1 MVMIEVEATR
11 QFTQPI
17 RQIVVM
23 LAISALIGVGGYL
36 AQDLLISI
44 YEANIYLN
52 GFIIGVFGIG
62 VLACFMQVFALISSI
77 SWLKRF
83 TNADGSFAGNPPRL
97 LSSLV
102 SLMRIRQSKMK
113 IGTAASHS
121 IMESVASRIDEARE
135 ITRYINN
142 LLIFLGL
149 LGTFYGLATT
159 VPAVVETIRSLN
171 PSENEG
177 SVEVFGR
184 LMTGLENQLGGM
196 GTAFASSLL
205 GLAGSLVVGVLELFA
220 SHGQNRFYRQ
230 LEDWLSSITR
240 VNLASVDSDGG
251 PQSSN
256 GILDEVLDQ
265 MGDQISDALN
275 KVASALQTLE
285 TSLSKADEARL
296 NSDQKMDD
304 LITTLRII
312 ADNSDDSGGEQT
324 SLSKA
329 DEARLN
335 SDQKMDDLITT
346 LRIIADNSDD
356 SGGEQ
361 TSQYAK
367 SLDALTTLVSGQE
380 KLLERLLMES
390 DNSEVRMN
398 LRNIDA
404 NLLRALEELPLNY
417 RETTGD
423 LREDLGRILEAIKI
437 SDQSQVVK
445 DTPIRSRK
453 D

>member
-23 LAISALIGVGGYL
+23 LAISVLIGAGGYL

-83 TNADGSFAGNPPRL
+83 TNGDGSFAGSPPRL
-97 LSSLV
+97 LTSLV

-205 GLAGSLVVGVLELFA
+205 GLAGSLIVGVLELFA

-285 TSLSKADEARL
+285 TSLSKADEARSNSDQKMDDL
-296 NSDQKMDD
+296 ITILRIIADNSNDSSGEQSSLSKADEARSNSDQKMDD

-312 ADNSDDSGGEQT
+312 ADNSDDNDG
-324 SLSKA
+324 
-329 DEARLN
+329 D
-335 SDQKMDDLITT
+335 
-346 LRIIADNSDD
+346 
-356 SGGEQ
+356 Q
-361 TSQYAK
+361 TSQYSK
-367 SLDALTTLVSGQE
+367 SLDALTTLVIGQE
-380 KLLERLLMES
+380 KLLERLLIES
-390 DNSEVRMN
+390 DNSEIRMN

-404 NLLRALEELPLNY
+404 NLLRALEELPINY
-417 RETTGD
+417 KETTGD
-423 LREDLGRILEAIKI
+423 LREDLGRILEAINI

-445 DTPIRSRK
+445 DTLIRDRK

>member
-23 LAISALIGVGGYL
+23 LAISALIGAGGYL

-312 ADNSDDSGGEQT
+312 ADNSDDSSGEQT

-356 SGGEQ
+356 NDGEQ

-417 RETTGD
+417 RETIGD

-437 SDQSQVVK
+437 SDQSQDVK

>member
-1 MVMIEVEATR
+1 MTSIEVETTR

-17 RQIVVM
+17 RQIVIM
-23 LAISALIGVGGYL
+23 LAISGLIGLGGYL
-36 AQDLLISI
+36 ASDLLLSL
-44 YEANIYLN
+44 YQANIYLN

-62 VLACFMQVFALISSI
+62 VLACFMQVLALISSI

-83 TNADGSFAGNPPRL
+83 TNGDGSFAGNPPRL
-97 LSSLV
+97 LTSLV
-102 SLMRIRQSKMK
+102 SLMRVRQSKMK
-113 IGTAASHS
+113 IGSAASHS

-177 SVEVFGR
+177 SVEVFSR
-184 LMTGLENQLGGM
+184 LMAGLENQLGGM

-240 VNLASVDSDGG
+240 VNLANIENESGS
-251 PQSSN
+251 QTSN
-256 GILDEVLDQ
+256 NGMLDEVLDQ
-265 MGDQISDALN
+265 MGGQISDALTQL
-275 KVASALQTLE
+275 AAALQALE
-285 TSLSKADEARL
+285 VSLNKADEKRS
-296 NSDQKMDD
+296 NSDKKIDD
-304 LITTLRII
+304 LIVTLREI
-312 ADNSDDSGGEQT
+312 ADNSVDSEEDPTIGP
-324 SLSKA
+324 SK
-329 DEARLN
+329 EL
-335 SDQKMDDLITT
+335 
-346 LRIIADNSDD
+346 
-356 SGGEQ
+356 E
-361 TSQYAK
+361 
-367 SLDALTTLVSGQE
+367 ALTILIGGQE
-380 KLLERLLMES
+380 KLLERLLIES
-390 DNSEVRMN
+390 DNSEMRMN
-398 LRNIDA
+398 LRNIDT

-417 RETTGD
+417 REATDG
-423 LREDLGRILEAIKI
+423 LKNDLGKIVEAIELI
-437 SDQSQVVK
+437 DLSNSDTEASSQ
-445 DTPIRSRK
+445 SRK

>member
-23 LAISALIGVGGYL
+23 LAISALIGAGGYL

-83 TNADGSFAGNPPRL
+83 TNGDGSFAGNPPRL
-97 LSSLV
+97 LTSLV

-251 PQSSN
+251 PQSSK

-285 TSLSKADEARL
+285 TSLSKADEARS

-312 ADNSDDSGGEQT
+312 ADNSDDN
-324 SLSKA
+324 
-329 DEARLN
+329 D
-335 SDQKMDDLITT
+335 
-346 LRIIADNSDD
+346 
-356 SGGEQ
+356 GEQ
-361 TSQYAK
+361 TSQYSK

-380 KLLERLLMES
+380 KLLERLLIES

-423 LREDLGRILEAIKI
+423 LREDLSRILEAIKI
-437 SDQSQVVK
+437 SDQSQVAK
-445 DTPIRSRK
+445 DTPIGSRK

>member
-23 LAISALIGVGGYL
+23 LAISALIGASGYL

-83 TNADGSFAGNPPRL
+83 TNGDGSFAGNPPRL
-97 LSSLV
+97 LTSLV

-142 LLIFLGL
+142 RLIFLGL

-312 ADNSDDSGGEQT
+312 ADNSDDN
-324 SLSKA
+324 
-329 DEARLN
+329 D
-335 SDQKMDDLITT
+335 
-346 LRIIADNSDD
+346 
-356 SGGEQ
+356 GEQ
-361 TSQYAK
+361 TSQYSK

-380 KLLERLLMES
+380 KLLERLLIES

-423 LREDLGRILEAIKI
+423 LREDLSRILEAIKI
-437 SDQSQVVK
+437 SDQSQVAK
-445 DTPIRSRK
+445 DTPIGSRK

>member
-23 LAISALIGVGGYL
+23 LAISALIGAGGYL

-83 TNADGSFAGNPPRL
+83 TNGDGSFAGSPPRL
-97 LSSLV
+97 LTSLV

-205 GLAGSLVVGVLELFA
+205 GLAGSLIVGVLELFA

-285 TSLSKADEARL
+285 TSLSKADEARSNSDQKMDNL
-296 NSDQKMDD
+296 ITILRIIADNSDDSSGEQSSLSKADEARSNSDQKMDD

-312 ADNSDDSGGEQT
+312 ADNSDDNDG
-324 SLSKA
+324 
-329 DEARLN
+329 D
-335 SDQKMDDLITT
+335 
-346 LRIIADNSDD
+346 
-356 SGGEQ
+356 Q
-361 TSQYAK
+361 TSQYSK

-380 KLLERLLMES
+380 KLLERLLIES
-390 DNSEVRMN
+390 DNSEIRMN

-404 NLLRALEELPLNY
+404 NLLRALEELPINY
-417 RETTGD
+417 KETTGD
-423 LREDLGRILEAIKI
+423 LREDLGRILEAINI

-445 DTPIRSRK
+445 DTLIRDRK

>member
-23 LAISALIGVGGYL
+23 LAISALIGAGGYL

-83 TNADGSFAGNPPRL
+83 TNGDGSFAGNPPRL
-97 LSSLV
+97 LTSLV

-285 TSLSKADEARL
+285 TSLSKADEARS

-312 ADNSDDSGGEQT
+312 ADNSDDSSGEQT

-329 DEARLN
+329 DEARSN

-356 SGGEQ
+356 NDGEQ
-361 TSQYAK
+361 TSQYSK

-380 KLLERLLMES
+380 KLLERLLIES

-423 LREDLGRILEAIKI
+423 LREDLSRILEAIKI

>member
-23 LAISALIGVGGYL
+23 LAISALIGAGGYL

-83 TNADGSFAGNPPRL
+83 TNGDGSFAGNPPRL
-97 LSSLV
+97 LTSLV

-285 TSLSKADEARL
+285 TSLSKADEARS

-312 ADNSDDSGGEQT
+312 ADNSDDN
-324 SLSKA
+324 
-329 DEARLN
+329 D
-335 SDQKMDDLITT
+335 
-346 LRIIADNSDD
+346 
-356 SGGEQ
+356 GEQ
-361 TSQYAK
+361 TSQYSK

-380 KLLERLLMES
+380 KLLERLLIES

-417 RETTGD
+417 RETIGD

-437 SDQSQVVK
+437 SDQSQDVK

>member
-1 MVMIEVEATR
+1 MVMIEAEATR

-83 TNADGSFAGNPPRL
+83 TDADGSFAGNPPRL

-312 ADNSDDSGGEQT
+312 ADNSDDN
-324 SLSKA
+324 
-329 DEARLN
+329 D
-335 SDQKMDDLITT
+335 
-346 LRIIADNSDD
+346 
-356 SGGEQ
+356 GEQ

-417 RETTGD
+417 RETIGD

-437 SDQSQVVK
+437 SDQSQDVK

>member
-1 MVMIEVEATR
+1 MTSIEVETTR

-17 RQIVVM
+17 RQIVIM
-23 LAISALIGVGGYL
+23 LAISGLIGLGGYL
-36 AQDLLISI
+36 ASDLLLSL
-44 YEANIYLN
+44 YQANIYLN

-62 VLACFMQVFALISSI
+62 VMACFMQVLALISSI

-83 TNADGSFAGNPPRL
+83 TNVDGSFAGNPPRL
-97 LSSLV
+97 LTSLV
-102 SLMRIRQSKMK
+102 SLMRVRQSKMK
-113 IGTAASHS
+113 IGSAASHS

-177 SVEVFGR
+177 SVEVFSR
-184 LMTGLENQLGGM
+184 LMAGLENQLGGM

-240 VNLASVDSDGG
+240 VNLANIENESGS
-251 PQSSN
+251 QTSN
-256 GILDEVLDQ
+256 NGMLDEVLDQ
-265 MGDQISDALN
+265 MAGQISDALTQL
-275 KVASALQTLE
+275 AAALQALE
-285 TSLSKADEARL
+285 VSLNKADEKRS
-296 NSDQKMDD
+296 NSDKKIDD
-304 LITTLRII
+304 LIVTLREI
-312 ADNSDDSGGEQT
+312 ADNSVDSEEDPTIGP
-324 SLSKA
+324 SK
-329 DEARLN
+329 EL
-335 SDQKMDDLITT
+335 
-346 LRIIADNSDD
+346 
-356 SGGEQ
+356 E
-361 TSQYAK
+361 
-367 SLDALTTLVSGQE
+367 ALTILIGGQE
-380 KLLERLLMES
+380 KLLERLLIES
-390 DNSEVRMN
+390 DNSEMRMN
-398 LRNIDA
+398 LRNIDT

-417 RETTGD
+417 REATDG
-423 LREDLGRILEAIKI
+423 LKNDLGKIVEAIELIDRSK
-437 SDQSQVVK
+437 SDTEASSQ
-445 DTPIRSRK
+445 SRK

>member
-23 LAISALIGVGGYL
+23 LAISALIGAGGYL

-97 LSSLV
+97 LTSLV

-296 NSDQKMDD
+296 NSDQKMDN

-312 ADNSDDSGGEQT
+312 ADNSDDN
-324 SLSKA
+324 
-329 DEARLN
+329 D
-335 SDQKMDDLITT
+335 
-346 LRIIADNSDD
+346 
-356 SGGEQ
+356 GEQ

>member
-83 TNADGSFAGNPPRL
+83 TDADGSFAGNPPRL
-97 LSSLV
+97 LSALV

-312 ADNSDDSGGEQT
+312 ADNSDDN
-324 SLSKA
+324 
-329 DEARLN
+329 D
-335 SDQKMDDLITT
+335 
-346 LRIIADNSDD
+346 
-356 SGGEQ
+356 GEQ

-417 RETTGD
+417 RETTSD

-437 SDQSQVVK
+437 SDQSQDVK

>member
-1 MVMIEVEATR
+1 MVMIEAEATR

-312 ADNSDDSGGEQT
+312 ADNSDDN
-324 SLSKA
+324 
-329 DEARLN
+329 D
-335 SDQKMDDLITT
+335 
-346 LRIIADNSDD
+346 
-356 SGGEQ
+356 GEQ
-361 TSQYAK
+361 TSQYSK

-380 KLLERLLMES
+380 KLLERLLIES

-423 LREDLGRILEAIKI
+423 LREDLSRILEAIKI
-437 SDQSQVVK
+437 SDQSQVAK
-445 DTPIRSRK
+445 DTPIGSRK

>member
-1 MVMIEVEATR
+1 MTSIEVETTR

-17 RQIVVM
+17 RQIVIM
-23 LAISALIGVGGYL
+23 LAISGLIGLGGYL
-36 AQDLLISI
+36 ASDLLLSL
-44 YEANIYLN
+44 YQANIYLN

-62 VLACFMQVFALISSI
+62 VLACFMQVLALISSI

-83 TNADGSFAGNPPRL
+83 TNGDGSFAGNPPRL
-97 LSSLV
+97 LTSLV
-102 SLMRIRQSKMK
+102 SLMRVRQSKMK
-113 IGTAASHS
+113 IGSAASHS

-177 SVEVFGR
+177 SVEVFSR
-184 LMTGLENQLGGM
+184 LMAGLENQLGGM

-240 VNLASVDSDGG
+240 VNLANIENESGS
-251 PQSSN
+251 QTSN
-256 GILDEVLDQ
+256 NGMLDEVLDQ
-265 MGDQISDALN
+265 MGGQISDALTQL
-275 KVASALQTLE
+275 AAALQALE
-285 TSLSKADEARL
+285 VSLNKADEKRS
-296 NSDQKMDD
+296 NSDKKIDD
-304 LITTLRII
+304 LIVTLREI
-312 ADNSDDSGGEQT
+312 ADNSVDSEEDLNIGP
-324 SLSKA
+324 SK
-329 DEARLN
+329 EL
-335 SDQKMDDLITT
+335 
-346 LRIIADNSDD
+346 
-356 SGGEQ
+356 E
-361 TSQYAK
+361 
-367 SLDALTTLVSGQE
+367 ALTILIGGQE
-380 KLLERLLMES
+380 KLLERLLIES
-390 DNSEVRMN
+390 DNSEMRMN
-398 LRNIDA
+398 LRNIDT

-417 RETTGD
+417 REATDG
-423 LREDLGRILEAIKI
+423 LKNDLGKIVEAIELIDRSK
-437 SDQSQVVK
+437 SDTEASSQ
-445 DTPIRSRK
+445 SRK

>member
-83 TNADGSFAGNPPRL
+83 TNGDGSFAGNPPRL
-97 LSSLV
+97 LTSLV

-256 GILDEVLDQ
+256 GILDEVIDQ

-312 ADNSDDSGGEQT
+312 ADNSDDN
-324 SLSKA
+324 
-329 DEARLN
+329 D
-335 SDQKMDDLITT
+335 
-346 LRIIADNSDD
+346 
-356 SGGEQ
+356 GEQ
-361 TSQYAK
+361 TSQYSK

>member
-23 LAISALIGVGGYL
+23 LAISALIGAGGYL

-83 TNADGSFAGNPPRL
+83 TNGDGSFAGNPPRL
-97 LSSLV
+97 LTSLV

-251 PQSSN
+251 HQSSN

-285 TSLSKADEARL
+285 TSLSKADEARS

-312 ADNSDDSGGEQT
+312 ADNSDDN
-324 SLSKA
+324 
-329 DEARLN
+329 D
-335 SDQKMDDLITT
+335 
-346 LRIIADNSDD
+346 
-356 SGGEQ
+356 GEQ
-361 TSQYAK
+361 TSQYSK

-380 KLLERLLMES
+380 KLLERLLIES

-423 LREDLGRILEAIKI
+423 LREDLSRILEAIKI

>member
-23 LAISALIGVGGYL
+23 LAISALIGAGGYL

-83 TNADGSFAGNPPRL
+83 TDADGSFAGNPPRL

-285 TSLSKADEARL
+285 TSLSKADEARS

-312 ADNSDDSGGEQT
+312 ADNSDDN
-324 SLSKA
+324 
-329 DEARLN
+329 D
-335 SDQKMDDLITT
+335 
-346 LRIIADNSDD
+346 
-356 SGGEQ
+356 GEQ
-361 TSQYAK
+361 TSQYSK

-380 KLLERLLMES
+380 KLLERLLIES

>member
-23 LAISALIGVGGYL
+23 LAISVLIGAGGYL

-83 TNADGSFAGNPPRL
+83 TNGDGSFAGSPPRL
-97 LSSLV
+97 LTSLV

-205 GLAGSLVVGVLELFA
+205 GLAGSLIVGVLELFA

-285 TSLSKADEARL
+285 TSLSKADEARS

-304 LITTLRII
+304 LITILRII
-312 ADNSDDSGGEQT
+312 ADNSDDSSGEQS

-329 DEARLN
+329 DEARSN
-335 SDQKMDDLITT
+335 SDQKMDDLITI

-356 SGGEQ
+356 NDGDQ
-361 TSQYAK
+361 TSQYSK
-367 SLDALTTLVSGQE
+367 SLDALTTLVIGQE
-380 KLLERLLMES
+380 KLLERLLIES
-390 DNSEVRMN
+390 DNSEIRMN

-404 NLLRALEELPLNY
+404 NLLRALEELPINY
-417 RETTGD
+417 KETTGD
-423 LREDLGRILEAIKI
+423 LREDLGRILEAINI

-445 DTPIRSRK
+445 DTLIRDRK

>member
-23 LAISALIGVGGYL
+23 LAISALIGAGGYL

-97 LSSLV
+97 LTSLV

-312 ADNSDDSGGEQT
+312 ADNSDDSSGEQT
-324 SLSKA
+324 SLSKV

-356 SGGEQ
+356 NDGEQ

-367 SLDALTTLVSGQE
+367 SLDALTTLISGQE
-380 KLLERLLMES
+380 KVLERLLMES

>member
-23 LAISALIGVGGYL
+23 LAISALIGAGGYL

-83 TNADGSFAGNPPRL
+83 TNGDGSFAGSPPRL
-97 LSSLV
+97 LTSLV

-205 GLAGSLVVGVLELFA
+205 GLAGSLIVGVLELFA

-285 TSLSKADEARL
+285 TSLSKADEARS

-304 LITTLRII
+304 LITILRIIADNSDDSSGEQSSLSKADEARSNSDQKMDDLISTLRII
-312 ADNSDDSGGEQT
+312 ADNSDDNDG
-324 SLSKA
+324 
-329 DEARLN
+329 D
-335 SDQKMDDLITT
+335 
-346 LRIIADNSDD
+346 
-356 SGGEQ
+356 Q
-361 TSQYAK
+361 TSQYSK
-367 SLDALTTLVSGQE
+367 SLDALTTLVIGQE
-380 KLLERLLMES
+380 KLLERLLIES
-390 DNSEVRMN
+390 DNSEIRMN

-404 NLLRALEELPLNY
+404 NLLRALEELPINY
-417 RETTGD
+417 KETTGD
-423 LREDLGRILEAIKI
+423 LREDLGRILEAINI

-445 DTPIRSRK
+445 DTLIRDRK

>member
-23 LAISALIGVGGYL
+23 LAISALIGAGGYL

-83 TNADGSFAGNPPRL
+83 TDADGSFAGNPPRL

-312 ADNSDDSGGEQT
+312 ADNSDDSSGEQT
-324 SLSKA
+324 SLSKV

-356 SGGEQ
+356 NDGEQ
-361 TSQYAK
+361 TSQYSK

-380 KLLERLLMES
+380 KLLERLLIES

>member
-1 MVMIEVEATR
+1 MTSIEVETTR

-17 RQIVVM
+17 RQIVIM
-23 LAISALIGVGGYL
+23 LAISGLIGLGGYL
-36 AQDLLISI
+36 ASDLLLSL
-44 YEANIYLN
+44 YQANIYLN

-83 TNADGSFAGNPPRL
+83 TNGDGSFAGNPPRL
-97 LSSLV
+97 LTSLV
-102 SLMRIRQSKMK
+102 SLMRVRQSKMK
-113 IGTAASHS
+113 IGSAASHS

-177 SVEVFGR
+177 SVEVFSR
-184 LMTGLENQLGGM
+184 LMAGLENQLGGM

-230 LEDWLSSITR
+230 LEEWLSSITR
-240 VNLASVDSDGG
+240 VNLANIENESGS
-251 PQSSN
+251 QTSN
-256 GILDEVLDQ
+256 NGMLDEVLDQ
-265 MGDQISDALN
+265 MGGQISDALTQL
-275 KVASALQTLE
+275 AAALQALE
-285 TSLSKADEARL
+285 VSLNKADEKRS
-296 NSDQKMDD
+296 NSDKKIDD
-304 LITTLRII
+304 LIVTLREI
-312 ADNSDDSGGEQT
+312 ADNSVDSEEDPTIGP
-324 SLSKA
+324 SK
-329 DEARLN
+329 EL
-335 SDQKMDDLITT
+335 
-346 LRIIADNSDD
+346 
-356 SGGEQ
+356 E
-361 TSQYAK
+361 
-367 SLDALTTLVSGQE
+367 ALTILIGGQE
-380 KLLERLLMES
+380 KLLERLLIES
-390 DNSEVRMN
+390 DNSEMRMN
-398 LRNIDA
+398 LRNIDT

-417 RETTGD
+417 REATDG
-423 LREDLGRILEAIKI
+423 LKNDLGKIVEAIELIDRSK
-437 SDQSQVVK
+437 SDTEALSQ
-445 DTPIRSRK
+445 SRK

>member
-83 TNADGSFAGNPPRL
+83 TDADGSFAGNPPRL
-97 LSSLV
+97 LSALV

-312 ADNSDDSGGEQT
+312 ADNSDDN
-324 SLSKA
+324 
-329 DEARLN
+329 D
-335 SDQKMDDLITT
+335 
-346 LRIIADNSDD
+346 
-356 SGGEQ
+356 GEQ

>member
-1 MVMIEVEATR
+1 MTSIEVETTR

-17 RQIVVM
+17 RQIVIM
-23 LAISALIGVGGYL
+23 LAISGLIGLGGYL
-36 AQDLLISI
+36 ASDLLLSL
-44 YEANIYLN
+44 YQANIYLN

-62 VLACFMQVFALISSI
+62 VLACFMQVLALISSI

-83 TNADGSFAGNPPRL
+83 TNGDGSFAGNPPRL
-97 LSSLV
+97 LTSLV
-102 SLMRIRQSKMK
+102 SLMRVRQSKMK
-113 IGTAASHS
+113 IGSAASHS

-177 SVEVFGR
+177 SVEVFSR
-184 LMTGLENQLGGM
+184 LMAGLENQLGGM

-240 VNLASVDSDGG
+240 VNLANIENESGS
-251 PQSSN
+251 QTSN
-256 GILDEVLDQ
+256 NGMLDEVLDQ
-265 MGDQISDALN
+265 MAGQISDALTQL
-275 KVASALQTLE
+275 AAALQALE
-285 TSLSKADEARL
+285 VSLNKADEKRS
-296 NSDQKMDD
+296 NSDKKIDD
-304 LITTLRII
+304 LIVILRKI
-312 ADNSDDSGGEQT
+312 ADNSVDSEEDRTIGP
-324 SLSKA
+324 SK
-329 DEARLN
+329 EL
-335 SDQKMDDLITT
+335 
-346 LRIIADNSDD
+346 
-356 SGGEQ
+356 E
-361 TSQYAK
+361 
-367 SLDALTTLVSGQE
+367 ALTILIGGQE
-380 KLLERLLMES
+380 KLLERLLIES
-390 DNSEVRMN
+390 DNSEIRMN
-398 LRNIDA
+398 LRNIDT

-417 RETTGD
+417 REATDG
-423 LREDLGRILEAIKI
+423 LKNDLGKIVEAIELIDRSK
-437 SDQSQVVK
+437 SDTEASGQ
-445 DTPIRSRK
+445 SRK

>member
-23 LAISALIGVGGYL
+23 LAISVLIGAGGYL

-83 TNADGSFAGNPPRL
+83 TNGDGSFAGSPPRL
-97 LSSLV
+97 LTSLV

-205 GLAGSLVVGVLELFA
+205 GLAGSLIVGVLELFA

-312 ADNSDDSGGEQT
+312 ADNSDDNDG
-324 SLSKA
+324 
-329 DEARLN
+329 D
-335 SDQKMDDLITT
+335 
-346 LRIIADNSDD
+346 
-356 SGGEQ
+356 Q
-361 TSQYAK
+361 TSQYSK
-367 SLDALTTLVSGQE
+367 SLDALTTLVIGQE
-380 KLLERLLMES
+380 KLLERLLIES
-390 DNSEVRMN
+390 DNSEIRMN

-404 NLLRALEELPLNY
+404 NLLRALEELPINY
-417 RETTGD
+417 KETTGD
-423 LREDLGRILEAIKI
+423 LREDLGRILEAINI

-445 DTPIRSRK
+445 DTLIRDRK

>member
-23 LAISALIGVGGYL
+23 LAISVLIGAGGYL

-83 TNADGSFAGNPPRL
+83 TNGDGSFAGSPPRL
-97 LSSLV
+97 LTSLV

-205 GLAGSLVVGVLELFA
+205 GLAGSLIVGVLELFA

-285 TSLSKADEARL
+285 TSLSKADEARS

-304 LITTLRII
+304 LITILRIIADNSDDSSGEQSSLSKADEARSNSDQKMDDLISTLRII
-312 ADNSDDSGGEQT
+312 ADNSDDNDG
-324 SLSKA
+324 
-329 DEARLN
+329 D
-335 SDQKMDDLITT
+335 
-346 LRIIADNSDD
+346 
-356 SGGEQ
+356 Q
-361 TSQYAK
+361 TSQYSK

-380 KLLERLLMES
+380 KLLERLLIES
-390 DNSEVRMN
+390 DNSEIRMN

-404 NLLRALEELPLNY
+404 NLLRALEELPINY
-417 RETTGD
+417 KETTGD
-423 LREDLGRILEAIKI
+423 LREDLGRILEAINI

-445 DTPIRSRK
+445 DTLIRDRK

>member
-312 ADNSDDSGGEQT
+312 ADNSDDN
-324 SLSKA
+324 
-329 DEARLN
+329 D
-335 SDQKMDDLITT
+335 
-346 LRIIADNSDD
+346 
-356 SGGEQ
+356 GEQ

-423 LREDLGRILEAIKI
+423 LREDLGQILEAIKI

>member
-1 MVMIEVEATR
+1 MTSIEVETTR

-17 RQIVVM
+17 RQIVIM
-23 LAISALIGVGGYL
+23 LAISGLIGLGGYL
-36 AQDLLISI
+36 ASDLLLSL
-44 YEANIYLN
+44 YQANIYLN

-62 VLACFMQVFALISSI
+62 VLACFMQVLALISSI

-83 TNADGSFAGNPPRL
+83 TKGDGSFAGNPPRL
-97 LSSLV
+97 LTSLV
-102 SLMRIRQSKMK
+102 SLMRVRQSKMK
-113 IGTAASHS
+113 IGSAASHS

-177 SVEVFGR
+177 SVEVFSR
-184 LMTGLENQLGGM
+184 LMAGLENQLGGM

-240 VNLASVDSDGG
+240 VNLANIENESGS
-251 PQSSN
+251 QTSN
-256 GILDEVLDQ
+256 NGMLDEVLDQ
-265 MGDQISDALN
+265 MGGQISDALTQL
-275 KVASALQTLE
+275 AAALQALE
-285 TSLSKADEARL
+285 VSLNKADEKRS
-296 NSDQKMDD
+296 NSDKKIDD
-304 LITTLRII
+304 LIVTLREI
-312 ADNSDDSGGEQT
+312 ADNSVDSEEDLNIGP
-324 SLSKA
+324 SK
-329 DEARLN
+329 EL
-335 SDQKMDDLITT
+335 
-346 LRIIADNSDD
+346 
-356 SGGEQ
+356 E
-361 TSQYAK
+361 
-367 SLDALTTLVSGQE
+367 ALTILIGGQE
-380 KLLERLLMES
+380 KLLERLLIES
-390 DNSEVRMN
+390 DNSEMRMN
-398 LRNIDA
+398 LRNIDT

-417 RETTGD
+417 REATDG
-423 LREDLGRILEAIKI
+423 LKNDLGKIVEAIELIDRSK
-437 SDQSQVVK
+437 SDTEALSQ
-445 DTPIRSRK
+445 SRK

>member
-23 LAISALIGVGGYL
+23 LAISALIGAGGYL

-97 LSSLV
+97 LTSLV

-312 ADNSDDSGGEQT
+312 ADNSDDSTGEQT
-324 SLSKA
+324 SLSKV

-356 SGGEQ
+356 NDGEQ

>member
-1 MVMIEVEATR
+1 MTSIEVETTR

-17 RQIVVM
+17 RQIVIM
-23 LAISALIGVGGYL
+23 LAISGLIGLGGYL
-36 AQDLLISI
+36 ASDLLLSL
-44 YEANIYLN
+44 YQANIYLN

-62 VLACFMQVFALISSI
+62 VLACFMQVLALISSI

-83 TNADGSFAGNPPRL
+83 TNGDGSFAGNPPRL
-97 LSSLV
+97 LTSLV
-102 SLMRIRQSKMK
+102 SLMRVRQSKMK
-113 IGTAASHS
+113 IGSAASHS

-177 SVEVFGR
+177 SVEVFSR
-184 LMTGLENQLGGM
+184 LMAGLENQLGGM

-240 VNLASVDSDGG
+240 VNLANIENESGS
-251 PQSSN
+251 QTSN
-256 GILDEVLDQ
+256 NGMLDEVLDQ
-265 MGDQISDALN
+265 MGGQISDALTQL
-275 KVASALQTLE
+275 AAALQALE
-285 TSLSKADEARL
+285 VSLNKADEKRS
-296 NSDQKMDD
+296 NSDKKIDD
-304 LITTLRII
+304 LIVTLREI
-312 ADNSDDSGGEQT
+312 ADNSVDSEEDPNIGP
-324 SLSKA
+324 SK
-329 DEARLN
+329 EL
-335 SDQKMDDLITT
+335 
-346 LRIIADNSDD
+346 
-356 SGGEQ
+356 E
-361 TSQYAK
+361 
-367 SLDALTTLVSGQE
+367 ALTILIGGQE
-380 KLLERLLMES
+380 KLLERLLIES
-390 DNSEVRMN
+390 DNSEMRMN
-398 LRNIDA
+398 LRNIDT

-417 RETTGD
+417 REATDG
-423 LREDLGRILEAIKI
+423 LKNDLGKIVEAIELIDRSK
-437 SDQSQVVK
+437 SDTEASSQ
-445 DTPIRSRK
+445 SRK

>member
-1 MVMIEVEATR
+1 MTSIEVETTR

-17 RQIVVM
+17 RQIVIM
-23 LAISALIGVGGYL
+23 LAISGLIGLGGYL
-36 AQDLLISI
+36 ASDLLLSL
-44 YEANIYLN
+44 YQANIYLN

-62 VLACFMQVFALISSI
+62 VLACFMQVLALISSI

-83 TNADGSFAGNPPRL
+83 TNGDGSFAGNPPRL
-97 LSSLV
+97 LTSLV
-102 SLMRIRQSKMK
+102 SLMRVRQSKMK
-113 IGTAASHS
+113 IGSAASHS

-177 SVEVFGR
+177 SVEVFSR
-184 LMTGLENQLGGM
+184 LMAGLENQLGGM

-240 VNLASVDSDGG
+240 VNLANIENESGS
-251 PQSSN
+251 QTSN
-256 GILDEVLDQ
+256 NGMLDEVLDQ
-265 MGDQISDALN
+265 MAGQISDALTQL
-275 KVASALQTLE
+275 AATLQALE
-285 TSLSKADEARL
+285 VSLNKADEKRS
-296 NSDQKMDD
+296 NSDKKIDD
-304 LITTLRII
+304 LIVTLREI
-312 ADNSDDSGGEQT
+312 ADNSVDSEEDLNIGP
-324 SLSKA
+324 SK
-329 DEARLN
+329 EL
-335 SDQKMDDLITT
+335 
-346 LRIIADNSDD
+346 
-356 SGGEQ
+356 E
-361 TSQYAK
+361 
-367 SLDALTTLVSGQE
+367 ALTILIGGQE
-380 KLLERLLMES
+380 KLLERLLIES
-390 DNSEVRMN
+390 DNSEMRMN
-398 LRNIDA
+398 LRNIDT

-417 RETTGD
+417 REATDG
-423 LREDLGRILEAIKI
+423 LKNDLGKIVEAIELIDRSK
-437 SDQSQVVK
+437 SDTEASSQ
-445 DTPIRSRK
+445 SRK